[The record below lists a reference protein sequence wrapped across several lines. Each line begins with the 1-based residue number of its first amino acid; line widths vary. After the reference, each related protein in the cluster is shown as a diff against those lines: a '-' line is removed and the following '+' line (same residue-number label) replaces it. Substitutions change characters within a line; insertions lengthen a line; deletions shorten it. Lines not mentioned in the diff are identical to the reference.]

1 MLFIYIFANTLPQH
15 SYYDCRREERHQG
28 QEIGRGKMTVALTP
42 RPSHDQCGAR
52 AAPTP
57 TPSAPLIQH
66 LPRLQGLGSRI
77 WVLTDEASDDDEKE
91 VSSLSPFLSD
101 PSQIWPSP
109 IN

>member
-1 MLFIYIFANTLPQH
+1 
-15 SYYDCRREERHQG
+15 
-28 QEIGRGKMTVALTP
+28 
-42 RPSHDQCGAR
+42 
-52 AAPTP
+52 
-57 TPSAPLIQH
+57 LIQH